1 MCAAVQGKFWPMQD
15 VLFLAQEEWEKLGDP
30 TTKFEAMAAEVGAD
44 IPAYRSCVQTSATR
58 PLIQAD
64 ADRAAGAGASS
75 TPTFFVGGRALVGAQ
90 PLAAFRQAIESALA
104 ATPAEKPAAKPTGSR

>member
-15 VLFLAQEEWEKLGDP
+15 ALFIAQKEWEQLSDP
-30 TTKFEAMAAEVGAD
+30 TPRFEAMAASVGAD
-44 IPAYRSCVQTSATR
+44 IPALRSCVKSSATR

-64 ADRAAGAGASS
+64 ADRAAQAGASS

-90 PLAAFRQAIESALA
+90 PLAAFRAAIDAALA
-104 ATPAEKPAAKPTGSR
+104 AAAAKPAGK